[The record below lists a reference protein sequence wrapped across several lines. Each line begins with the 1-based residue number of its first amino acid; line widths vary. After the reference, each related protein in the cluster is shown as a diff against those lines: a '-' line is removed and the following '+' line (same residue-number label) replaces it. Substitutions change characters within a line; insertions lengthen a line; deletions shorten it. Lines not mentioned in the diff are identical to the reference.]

1 MKQVS
6 YPHLIIEH
14 VTAYL
19 RGEVES
25 QVTASKS
32 VFDHQGHFL
41 RKAEGH
47 MAGQI
52 CSLAEVDEVF
62 QGEGEGDG
70 LGEGNGNVL
79 IGLLNVGVLA
89 DSH

>member
-6 YPHLIIEH
+6 YPLLIVEN

-32 VFDHQGHFL
+32 VFDHQGHLL
-41 RKAEGH
+41 RKTEGH
-47 MAGQI
+47 LAGQI

-62 QGEGEGDG
+62 QGEGQGNG
-70 LGEGNGNVL
+70 FGEGNGNVL
-79 IGLLNVGVLA
+79 LGLFNVGVLT
-89 DSH
+89 DGH

>member
-6 YPHLIIEH
+6 YPLLIVEN

-32 VFDHQGHFL
+32 VFNHQGHLL
-41 RKAEGH
+41 RKTESH
-47 MAGQI
+47 MARQI
-52 CSLAEVDEVF
+52 CSLAEVDKVF

-70 LGEGNGNVL
+70 LREGYGNVL
-79 IGLLNVGVLA
+79 IGLLNVGVLT

>member
-6 YPHLIIEH
+6 YPHLIVEN
-14 VTAYL
+14 VTTYL

-32 VFDHQGHFL
+32 VFDHQGHLL
-41 RKAEGH
+41 RKTESN
-47 MAGQI
+47 MARQI

-62 QGEGEGDG
+62 QGEGEGNG
-70 LGEGNGNVL
+70 LGEVNGNVL
-79 IGLLNVGVLA
+79 IGVLNIGVLT
-89 DSH
+89 DGH

>member
-6 YPHLIIEH
+6 YPHLIVENVI
-14 VTAYL
+14 TYL

-32 VFDHQGHFL
+32 VFDHQGHLL
-41 RKAEGH
+41 RKTESN
-47 MAGQI
+47 MARQI

-62 QGEGEGDG
+62 QGEGEGNG
-70 LGEGNGNVL
+70 LGEVNGNVL
-79 IGLLNVGVLA
+79 IGVLNIGVLT
-89 DSH
+89 DGH

>member
-6 YPHLIIEH
+6 YPLLIVEN

-32 VFDHQGHFL
+32 VFNHQGHLL
-41 RKAEGH
+41 RKTESHLAR
-47 MAGQI
+47 QI
-52 CSLAEVDEVF
+52 CSLAEVDKVF
-62 QGEGEGDG
+62 QGEGEGNG
-70 LGEGNGNVL
+70 FGEVNGNVL
-79 IGLLNVGVLA
+79 LGLFNVGVLT
-89 DSH
+89 DGH

>member
-6 YPHLIIEH
+6 YPLLIVEN

-32 VFDHQGHFL
+32 VFDHQGHLL
-41 RKAEGH
+41 RKTESH
-47 MAGQI
+47 MARQI
-52 CSLAEVDEVF
+52 CSLAEVDKVF
-62 QGEGEGDG
+62 QGEGEGNRF
-70 LGEGNGNVL
+70 GEVNGNVL
-79 IGLLNVGVLA
+79 LGLFNVGVLT
-89 DSH
+89 DGH